1 MSEGR
6 DDTVGLSLK
15 TLAKRLGDPIFWA
28 LSKAEL
34 HRLLTQHPSG
44 HSTDILPITRTYRG
58 WGWYKRLGAFQV
70 DSEFQRL
77 ADWAAAERP
86 ETVMEIGTFVGATL
100 LLWSRVAQRRVISVD
115 LPGGIHGG
123 GYPTEKMR
131 LFREFVFDRPEV
143 TIDLLHADSQDVAT
157 RRRVEAMLGATRID
171 LLFIDGDHRLKGVTR
186 DFELWKDLVRPGGR
200 IVFHDVVPHHTQ
212 PSCQVDVLW
221 NNIKARY
228 PGQTTEIV
236 ESVDQGWAGIGILTV

>member
-1 MSEGR
+1 MSDRRGM
-6 DDTVGLSLK
+6 TYALK
-15 TLAKRLGDPIFWA
+15 AVAKRLGDPLFWA

-34 HRLLTQHPSG
+34 HRFLRQHPSG
-44 HSTDILPITRTYRG
+44 GSKDILPITKSYGG
-58 WGWYKRLGAFQV
+58 WGWYKRLSAFQV

-86 ETVMEIGTFVGATL
+86 ATVVEIGTASGATL
-100 LLWSRVAQRRVISVD
+100 LLWSRVAQRRVISID

-123 GYPTEKMR
+123 GYSAPKMR
-131 LFREFVFDRPEV
+131 LFREFVFDRPGV
-143 TIDLLHADSQDVAT
+143 RMDLLHADSQNAAT
-157 RRRVEAMLGATRID
+157 RSRVEQMLGTDRVD
-171 LLFIDGDHRLKGVTR
+171 LLFIDGDHRLAGVTR

-221 NNIKARY
+221 SDIKTRY

-236 ESVDQGWAGIGILTV
+236 ESPVQGWAGIGILTV